1 VPQHLMFVLLMV
13 TAVGYAVPLGQSD
26 VVGVKRVLTQML
38 VTGRL
43 EWICSHET
51 LLVKSPKPA

>member
-1 VPQHLMFVLLMV
+1 LFVLLMV